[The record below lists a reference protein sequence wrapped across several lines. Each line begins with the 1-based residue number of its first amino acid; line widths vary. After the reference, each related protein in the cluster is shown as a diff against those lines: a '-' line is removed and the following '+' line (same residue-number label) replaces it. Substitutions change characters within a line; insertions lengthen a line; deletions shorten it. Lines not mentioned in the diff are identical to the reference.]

1 MAAVT
6 GLDLARYDAHEDKR
20 IKREVDAMKDIVV
33 ALNSLNG
40 VLASI
45 NAHLF
50 TLSSSVQKISGFVE
64 AFEEEVNNVDD

>member
-1 MAAVT
+1 MT
-6 GLDLARYDAHEDKR
+6 SQELARYDTHEDKR
-20 IKREVDAMKDIVV
+20 NKREVDAMKDIVV

-50 TLSSSVQKISGFVE
+50 TLSSSVQKLSGFVE
-64 AFEEEVNNVDD
+64 AFEEEVDNVDD